1 MKRAIYNFP
10 LFIIFCPIFSLFTL
24 QTVPK
29 KSKTTLFRDYLEFNG
44 INRLNKKVVGG
55 QRVGGHQEDEWQ
67 SYWDATGDEEEF
79 EPNET
84 FASHLKISEEKSLA
98 KEDIVQVSG
107 LETSSPQESPKKN
120 LTTFAALK
128 NSEQPHNNNNNNK
141 KVENLVVHED
151 QVNSVTE
158 NISITNTSESSSDK
172 SSDEI
177 ITENKIVPIDPVTNE
192 LKEFVKQRYARR
204 YRSKFPRRKT
214 NLIDEVILEEDEDAL
229 EGMN

>member
-1 MKRAIYNFP
+1 M
-10 LFIIFCPIFSLFTL
+10 
-24 QTVPK
+24 
-29 KSKTTLFRDYLEFNG
+29 
-44 INRLNKKVVGG
+44 
-55 QRVGGHQEDEWQ
+55 GGHQEDEWQ

-79 EPNET
+79 DEPNET

-107 LETSSPQESPKKN
+107 LETSSPQELSPKKN

-128 NSEQPHNNNNNNK
+128 NSEQPHTNNNNNK
-141 KVENLVVHED
+141 KVENLVVHQD

-158 NISITNTSESSSDK
+158 NISINTTTTSESSSDK

-177 ITENKIVPIDPVTNE
+177 VTENKIVPIDPVTNE